1 MGRNGS
7 LPVASPLLL
16 LLRTCAFCLLID
28 VVQSLPLSHVRVF
41 EPLNNAL
48 WKTANESDNPAALP
62 TITLVESLPVGD
74 FVLTSAVPQT
84 FDTLYERTVKA
95 SKSIDLSAMY
105 W

>member
-7 LPVASPLLL
+7 LPSPRRLLL
-16 LLRTCAFCLLID
+16 LLGMCSLCLLVD
-28 VVQSLPLSHVRVF
+28 VMQSLPAPHVRVF
-41 EPLNNAL
+41 EPLNSAV
-48 WKTANESDNPAALP
+48 WKMASESDDPAALP

-74 FVLTSAVPQT
+74 FTLTSTVPQT
-84 FDTLYERTVKA
+84 FDALYERTVKA